1 MNKKMIIIIVAVGLI
16 GLSGGIGFAWY
27 SKPKLVAQAEPNTAA
42 AHEPNTSPI
51 VTDLAN
57 IKSGAYMNADANNAA
72 FRKAMTEKQLKLLVQ
87 SMRTKMVEV
96 EQREQELATKGQQ
109 LEATKEILQKDVN
122 DLTALKVELAA
133 AAAAVKQERDKL
145 ENMRLQI
152 TQEELVNLKKT
163 ASIYDKMDSASG
175 SKIMIKMCASDQTD
189 DAVKILNYMTERTA
203 AKMLG
208 EIGTA
213 DPNLAADLCQK
224 LKVIKET
231 K

>member
-1 MNKKMIIIIVAVGLI
+1 MNKKMVILIVGLGLI
-16 GLSGGIGFAWY
+16 GLSAGIVFAWL
-27 SKPKLVAQAEPNTAA
+27 SKPKSAEKQEPNTVSN
-42 AHEPNTSPI
+42 EPNAAPI

-57 IKSGAYMNADANNAA
+57 IKSGAYMNTDVNNAA

-87 SMRTKMVEV
+87 GMRTKMLEV
-96 EQREQELATKGQQ
+96 EQKEQELTAKGQQ
-109 LEATKEILQKDVN
+109 LDAAKDILQKDVN

-145 ENMRLQI
+145 ENLRLKI
-152 TQEELVNLKKT
+152 TQEEMVNLKKT
-163 ASIYDKMDSASG
+163 ASIYDKMDSSSG
-175 SKIMIKMCASDQTD
+175 SKIMIKMCESDQAD

-213 DPNLAADLCQK
+213 DPNIAAALCEK

>member
-1 MNKKMIIIIVAVGLI
+1 MNIKMIIIIVCVGLA
-16 GLSGGIGFAWY
+16 GLSGGIGFAWL
-27 SKPKLVAQAEPNTAA
+27 SKPKSAAAQEPNVA
-42 AHEPNTSPI
+42 AHEPNTALI

-87 SMRTKMVEV
+87 SMRAKMVEV
-96 EQREQELATKGQQ
+96 EQKEQELATKSQQ
-109 LEATKEILQKDVN
+109 LESAKEILQKDVN

-145 ENMRLQI
+145 ENLRLQI

-163 ASIYDKMDSASG
+163 ASIYDKMDAASG
-175 SKIMIKMCASDQTD
+175 SKIMIRMCQSDQSD

-213 DPNLAADLCQK
+213 DPNLAADLCEK

>member
-1 MNKKMIIIIVAVGLI
+1 MNKKMIILIAGIGLI
-16 GLSGGIGFAWY
+16 GLSGGFVFAWI
-27 SKPKLVAQAEPNTAA
+27 SRPKPAAETEPNTAT
-42 AHEPNTSPI
+42 HEPNTAPI

-57 IKSGAYMNADANNAA
+57 IRSGAYMNADVNNAA
-72 FRKAMTEKQLKLLVQ
+72 FRKAMTEKQLKQLVQ
-87 SMRTKMVEV
+87 SMRVKMVDV
-96 EQREQELATKGQQ
+96 QQKEQELAAKEQQ
-109 LEATKEILQKDVN
+109 LDAVKNLLQKDVD

-145 ENMRLQI
+145 GNLRLQI
-152 TQEELVNLKKT
+152 TQEEMVNLKKT
-163 ASIYDKMDSASG
+163 ASIYDKMDTASG
-175 SKIMIKMCASDQTD
+175 SKIMAKMCESNQAD

-213 DPNLAADLCQK
+213 DPNLAADLCER
-224 LKVIKET
+224 LKKIKET

>member
-1 MNKKMIIIIVAVGLI
+1 MNKKMILLIIGLGLI
-16 GLSGGIGFAWY
+16 GLSGGGVFAWL
-27 SKPKLVAQAEPNTAA
+27 STPKHAGAAEPNKPA
-42 AHEPNTSPI
+42 ETSAPI

-57 IKSGAYMNADANNAA
+57 IKSGAYAAPDINNPA

-96 EQREQELATKGQQ
+96 EQKEQELATKSQQ
-109 LEATKEILQKDVN
+109 LETTKELLQKDVN

-133 AAAAVKQERDKL
+133 TAAAVKQERDRL
-145 ENMRLQI
+145 ENVRLQI
-152 TQEELVNLKKT
+152 TQEEQANLKKT
-163 ASIYDKMDSASG
+163 ATIYDKMDSASS
-175 SKIMIKMCASDQTD
+175 SKIVIKMCQGSQTD

-213 DPNLAADLCQK
+213 DPNLAAALCER
-224 LKVIKET
+224 LKKVKEV

>member
-1 MNKKMIIIIVAVGLI
+1 MSKKMIIIIAGVGLV
-16 GLSGGIGFAWY
+16 GLSAGIGFAWL
-27 SKPKLVAQAEPNTAA
+27 SMPQPVAQTAHNAA
-42 AHEPNTSPI
+42 AHEPNTAPI

-57 IKSGAYMNADANNAA
+57 IKSGAYINIDANNAA

-87 SMRTKMVEV
+87 SMRTKMLEV
-96 EQREQELATKGQQ
+96 EQKEQDLTAKAQQ
-109 LEATKEILQKDVN
+109 LEATKDILQKDVN

-163 ASIYDKMDSASG
+163 AGIYDKMDSASG
-175 SKIMIKMCASDQTD
+175 SKIMIKMCESDQIN
-189 DAVKILNYMTERTA
+189 DAVKILNYMAERTA

-208 EIGTA
+208 EIGAA
-213 DPNLAADLCQK
+213 DPNLAADLCEK

>member
-1 MNKKMIIIIVAVGLI
+1 MNKKMIIIITAVGLI
-16 GLSGGIGFAWY
+16 GLSGGIGFAWL
-27 SKPKLVAQAEPNTAA
+27 SKPRPAAQTEPNTI
-42 AHEPNTSPI
+42 AHEPNTAPI

-57 IKSGAYMNADANNAA
+57 IKAGAYMNADANNAA

-87 SMRTKMVEV
+87 SMRVKMVEV

-145 ENMRLQI
+145 ENLRLQI
-152 TQEELVNLKKT
+152 TQDELVNLKKT
-163 ASIYDKMDSASG
+163 AGIYDKMDSASG
-175 SKIMIKMCASDQTD
+175 SKIMIKMCESNQAD

-213 DPNLAADLCQK
+213 DPNLAADLCEK
-224 LKVIKET
+224 LKAIKET

>member
-1 MNKKMIIIIVAVGLI
+1 MNKKMIIVIVVVGLI
-16 GLSGGIGFAWY
+16 GLSGGIGFAWLN
-27 SKPKLVAQAEPNTAA
+27 KPKSAAAQEPNAV
-42 AHEPNTSPI
+42 AHEPNTAPI

-87 SMRTKMVEV
+87 SMRAKMLEV
-96 EQREQELATKGQQ
+96 EQKEQELAAKGQQ
-109 LEATKEILQKDVN
+109 LESAKEILQKDVN
-122 DLTALKVELAA
+122 DLTTLKVELAA

-175 SKIMIKMCASDQTD
+175 SRIMIKMCESNQSD
-189 DAVKILNYMTERTA
+189 DAVKILNYMAERTA

-208 EIGTA
+208 EIGAA
-213 DPNLAADLCQK
+213 DPNLAADLCER